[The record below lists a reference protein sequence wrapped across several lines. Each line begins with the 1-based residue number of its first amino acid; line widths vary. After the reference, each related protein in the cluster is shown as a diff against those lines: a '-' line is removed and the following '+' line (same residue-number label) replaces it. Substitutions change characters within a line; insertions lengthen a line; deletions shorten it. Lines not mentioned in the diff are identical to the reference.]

1 MSVKEVFRIIVKN
14 LPLLIVLT
22 LLGFVIPLIFVHVLF
37 KFAFDDI
44 FFRAIFR
51 ANWSAGEA
59 LAFFISFESVL
70 ATGMLGYASYYANR
84 NAQKNNERLSREYNH
99 LQEIA
104 IQRLLPV
111 FRISAWKIEPTVSG
125 LNAEKFD
132 EFPRNAMQALRRSS
146 QGKHSD
152 VVRVF
157 LHNGHNDGFFVKKIH
172 LTLEN
177 ISEGIIREIRFDR
190 IAFSGGKLPDN
201 DEEICFPEC
210 TGTHEHNSISGL
222 WAPTES
228 LNFCIELYFCD
239 EQFEKFWTYLDK
251 DRLGAFD
258 ICLYMTNT
266 TIAGVQFHEKVYIK
280 YSDLDRTEKI
290 MYDTF
295 EADADEHRNPY
306 HEESHK

>member
-1 MSVKEVFRIIVKN
+1 MSVKELFRILTKYGVFFGT
-14 LPLLIVLT
+14 LI
-22 LLGFVIPLIFVHVLF
+22 LLGFVMPLITVHILF
-37 KFAFDDI
+37 KIAATHM
-44 FFRAIFR
+44 FFQ
-51 ANWSAGEA
+51 ANWSAGDA

-125 LNAEKFD
+125 FNAGQFD
-132 EFPRNAMQALRRSS
+132 EFPRNAIQALRRSS

-157 LHNGHNDGFFVKKIH
+157 LHNGHNDGFFVKKVH

-190 IAFSGGKLPDN
+190 IAFSGGKL
-201 DEEICFPEC
+201 
-210 TGTHEHNSISGL
+210 
-222 WAPTES
+222 
-228 LNFCIELYFCD
+228 
-239 EQFEKFWTYLDK
+239 
-251 DRLGAFD
+251 
-258 ICLYMTNT
+258 
-266 TIAGVQFHEKVYIK
+266 
-280 YSDLDRTEKI
+280 
-290 MYDTF
+290 
-295 EADADEHRNPY
+295 
-306 HEESHK
+306 